1 MMTLTDTTSRT
12 ASPAPEF
19 PPGRLF
25 IGGTWRDA
33 SDGGRMD
40 VIAPATGEKIT
51 DVAKATSADV
61 DAAVAAARA
70 AFDSGVWSG
79 LSSRERARILQ
90 RAYTL
95 MRERTEEIAQAESAN
110 VGKPITFAR
119 VVDVNNAAELY
130 EYYASLGHHL
140 DGSVRETTGNNHAYV
155 KSEPMG
161 VVAAIT
167 PFNFPLILSSSKIA
181 PALIA
186 GNTIVHKPAS
196 DTPLSALIMAQI
208 LQEAGV
214 PDGVFN
220 VVTGSGSSIGDHL
233 VGHPGVDK
241 VAFTGSTEIGAH
253 AAALAAKSLKSFTAE
268 LGGNAANILFADA
281 DLNAAIHTVIGAF
294 VFNTGQFCMAGPRL
308 LVERPIYEVVLGI
321 LADALPHVPFGDI
334 TNPETVIG
342 PLASATQLEKVAAIV
357 ERAKAAGARVV
368 TGGEKVDR
376 GGGFYY
382 SPTVLADLPEDAEAI
397 VEETFGPVL
406 TVQPFDTEEDA
417 IRLANST
424 RYGLASGIQT
434 ADLAKAHRVA
444 ARLHAGITWVNGW
457 AILDP
462 AVPFGGVKDSGWGR
476 EGGPEA
482 MASYQRSH
490 SIVFNL
496 EPGGAQ

>member
-1 MMTLTDTTSRT
+1 MTITETSAT
-12 ASPAPEF
+12 ASSSTTAF

-25 IGGTWRDA
+25 IGGQWRDA

-40 VIAPATGEKIT
+40 VTAPATGRKLT
-51 DVAKATSADV
+51 DVAKATTTDV

-79 LSSRERARILQ
+79 LSSRERARVLQ
-90 RAYTL
+90 RAYSL
-95 MRERTEEIAQAESAN
+95 MRERADELARAESTD

-140 DGSVRETTGNNHAYV
+140 DGAVRETTGNAHVYV
-155 KSEPMG
+155 KKEPIG

-196 DTPLSALIMAQI
+196 DTPLSALVMAEI

-220 VVTGSGSSIGDHL
+220 VVTGSGAVIGDHL
-233 VGHPGVDK
+233 VAHPDVDK

-253 AAALAAKSLKSFTAE
+253 AAQLAGSTLKSFTAE

-281 DLNAAIHTVIGAF
+281 DLNTAMHTVISAF
-294 VFNTGQFCMAGPRL
+294 VFNSGQFCMAGPRL
-308 LVERPIYEVVLGI
+308 LVERPIYDVVLSI
-321 LADALPHVPFGDI
+321 LADAVPHVPFGDI
-334 TNPETVIG
+334 TDPETVIG
-342 PLASATQLEKVAAIV
+342 PLASANQLEKVAAMV

-368 TGGEKVDR
+368 TGGEKAERD
-376 GGGFYY
+376 GFYY
-382 SPTVLADLPEDAEAI
+382 RPTVLADLGADAEA
-397 VEETFGPVL
+397 VSEEVFGPVL
-406 TVQPFDTEEDA
+406 TVQPFDTEDEA
-417 IRLANST
+417 IQLANST

-434 ADLAKAHRVA
+434 SDLAKAHRVA
-444 ARLHAGITWVNGW
+444 ARLEAGITWVNGW
-457 AILDP
+457 ALLDP
-462 AVPFGGVKDSGWGR
+462 ATPFGGVKDSGWGR

-496 EPGGAQ
+496 EQGPAQ

>member
-1 MMTLTDTTSRT
+1 MTVTETTT
-12 ASPAPEF
+12 ASTTTF
-19 PPGRLF
+19 PPGQLF
-25 IGGTWRDA
+25 I
-33 SDGGRMD
+33 DGGWREAAKGARMD
-40 VIAPATGEKIT
+40 VIAPATGAKLT
-51 DVAKATSADV
+51 DVAKASTVDV

-70 AFDSGVWSG
+70 AFDSGIWSG
-79 LSSRERARILQ
+79 LSTRERARILQ
-90 RAYTL
+90 RAYVL
-95 MRERTEEIAQAESAN
+95 MRERTEELAQAESSD

-140 DGSVRETTGNNHAYV
+140 DGSVRETTGNTHAYV
-155 KSEPMG
+155 KTEPLG

-167 PFNFPLILSSSKIA
+167 PFNFPLILSSTKIA
-181 PALIA
+181 PALLA
-186 GNTIVHKPAS
+186 GNTIVHKPAGE
-196 DTPLSALIMAQI
+196 TPLTALLMAQ
-208 LQEAGV
+208 LLKDAGV
-214 PDGVFN
+214 PDGVVN
-220 VVTGSGSSIGDHL
+220 VVTGSGAEIGDHL
-233 VGHPGVDK
+233 VGHPDVDK

-253 AAALAAKSLKSFTAE
+253 AAQLAGKTLKSFTAE

-281 DLNAAIHTVIGAF
+281 DLSTAVHTVIGAF

-308 LVERPIYEVVLGI
+308 LVERPIYDVVLGI

-342 PLASATQLEKVAAIV
+342 PLASAAQLEKVAGII
-357 ERAKAAGARVV
+357 ERATAAGARVV
-368 TGGEKVDR
+368 TGGEKADLD
-376 GGGFYY
+376 GGFYY
-382 SPTVLADLPEDAEAI
+382 RPTVLADLPDDAEAI
-397 VEETFGPVL
+397 IEETFGPVL
-406 TVQPFDTEEDA
+406 TVQPFDTEDEA

-444 ARLHAGITWVNGW
+444 AQLDAGITWVNGW
-457 AILDP
+457 ALLDP
-462 AVPFGGVKDSGWGR
+462 AVPFGGVKNSGWGR

-496 EPGGAQ
+496 EQGAAQ

>member
-1 MMTLTDTTSRT
+1 MTLTETQTPRSAT
-12 ASPAPEF
+12 ALPR
-19 PPGRLF
+19 GRLF
-25 IGGTWRDA
+25 IDGQWRDA

-40 VIAPATGEKIT
+40 VFAPATGKKLT

-70 AFDSGVWSG
+70 SFDSGVWSG

-90 RAYTL
+90 RAYEL
-95 MRERTEEIAQAESAN
+95 MRERSEELAQAESAN

-140 DGSVRETTGNNHAYV
+140 DGSVREITGNTHVYV
-155 KSEPMG
+155 KKEPIG

-167 PFNFPLILSSSKIA
+167 PFNFPLILSSTKIA

-196 DTPLSALIMAQI
+196 DTPVSALLMAQI

-220 VVTGSGSSIGDHL
+220 VVTGSGAAIGDHL
-233 VGHPGVDK
+233 VAHPDVDK

-253 AAALAAKSLKSFTAE
+253 AAQLAGKVLKPFTAE

-281 DLNAAIHTVIGAF
+281 DLNTAMHTVIAAF

-308 LVERPIYEVVLGI
+308 LVERPIYDVVLGI
-321 LADALPHVPFGDI
+321 LAEAVPNLPFGDI
-334 TNPETVIG
+334 TDPETVIG
-342 PLASATQLEKVAAIV
+342 PLVSATQLEKVAAIV

-368 TGGEKVDR
+368 TGGARAELD
-376 GGGFYY
+376 GFYY
-382 SPTVLADLPEDAEAI
+382 RPTVLADLDADAEA
-397 VEETFGPVL
+397 VSEEVFGPVL
-406 TVQPFDTEEDA
+406 TVQPFDTEEEA
-417 IRLANST
+417 VRLANST
-424 RYGLASGIQT
+424 RFGLASGIQT
-434 ADLAKAHRVA
+434 SDLAKAHRIA
-444 ARLHAGITWVNGW
+444 ARLDAGITWVNGW
-457 AILDP
+457 ALLDP
-462 AVPFGGVKDSGWGR
+462 ATPFGGVKASGWGR

-496 EPGGAQ
+496 EQGIAQ

>member
-1 MMTLTDTTSRT
+1 MTLTETPTVASTT
-12 ASPAPEF
+12 AL

-25 IGGTWRDA
+25 IGGQWRDA

-40 VIAPATGEKIT
+40 VIAPATGKKLT
-51 DVAKATSADV
+51 VVAKATTADV

-95 MRERTEEIAQAESAN
+95 MRERTDELAHAESTD

-119 VVDVNNAAELY
+119 VVDVNNAAEFY

-140 DGSVRETTGNNHAYV
+140 DGAVRETTGHTHVYV
-155 KSEPMG
+155 KKEPIG

-196 DTPLSALIMAQI
+196 DTPLSALLMAQI

-220 VVTGSGSSIGDHL
+220 VVTGSGAVIGDHL
-233 VGHPGVDK
+233 VAHPGVDK

-253 AAALAAKSLKSFTAE
+253 AAQLAGGTLKPFTAE

-281 DLNAAIHTVIGAF
+281 DLNTAMHTVISAF

-308 LVERPIYEVVLGI
+308 LVERPIYDVVLAI
-321 LADALPHVPFGDI
+321 LAEAVPHVPFGDI

-342 PLASATQLEKVAAIV
+342 TLTSATQLEKVAAMV
-357 ERAKAAGARVV
+357 DRAKADGARVI
-368 TGGEKVDR
+368 TGGEEAGLD
-376 GGGFYY
+376 GFYY
-382 SPTVLADLPEDAEAI
+382 LPTVLADLGADAEA
-397 VEETFGPVL
+397 VSEEVFGPVL
-406 TVQPFDTEEDA
+406 TVQPFDTEEEA
-417 IRLANST
+417 IRLANAT

-434 ADLAKAHRVA
+434 SDLAKAHRVA
-444 ARLHAGITWVNGW
+444 ARLEAGITWVNGW
-457 AILDP
+457 ALLDP
-462 AVPFGGVKDSGWGR
+462 AIPFGGVKASGWGR

-490 SIVFNL
+490 SMVFNL
-496 EPGGAQ
+496 EQGAAQ

>member
-1 MMTLTDTTSRT
+1 MTLTESPTT
-12 ASPAPEF
+12 ASTTDL

-25 IGGTWRDA
+25 IGGQWRDA

-40 VIAPATGEKIT
+40 VIAPATGKKLTE
-51 DVAKATSADV
+51 VAKATTADV
-61 DAAVAAARA
+61 DAAVAAERA

-95 MRERTEEIAQAESAN
+95 MRERSEELAHAESSN

-140 DGSVRETTGNNHAYV
+140 DGSVRESTGNTHVYV
-155 KSEPMG
+155 KKEPIG

-167 PFNFPLILSSSKIA
+167 PFNFPLILSSTKIA

-196 DTPLSALIMAQI
+196 GTPLSALLMAQI

-220 VVTGSGSSIGDHL
+220 VVTGSGAAIGDHL
-233 VGHPGVDK
+233 VAHPGVDK
-241 VAFTGSTEIGAH
+241 VALTGSTEVGAH
-253 AAALAAKSLKSFTAE
+253 VAELAGKALRPVTAE
-268 LGGNAANILFADA
+268 LGGNAANIVFADA
-281 DLNAAIHTVIGAF
+281 DLDQAIGAIIPAF
-294 VFNTGQFCMAGPRL
+294 VFNAGQFCMAGPRL
-308 LVERPIYEVVLGI
+308 LVERPLYDVVLGI
-321 LADALPHVPFGDI
+321 LEQAVPGVPFGDI
-334 TNPETVIG
+334 ADPNTIIG
-342 PLASATQLEKVAAIV
+342 PLASRNQLEKVSALVKQAV
-357 ERAKAAGARVV
+357 AAGARVV
-368 TGGEKVDR
+368 TGGEAADL

-382 SPTVLADLPEDAEAI
+382 RPTVLADVDNDNPAVAEE
-397 VEETFGPVL
+397 VFGPVL
-406 TVQPFDTEEDA
+406 TVQPFDTEEEA

-424 RYGLASGIQT
+424 PFGLASGIQT
-434 ADLAKAHRVA
+434 TNLAKAHRVA
-444 ARLHAGITWVNGW
+444 AKLDAGITWVNGW
-457 AILDP
+457 ALLDP
-462 AVPFGGVKDSGWGR
+462 SIPFGGVKQSGWGR
-476 EGGPEA
+476 EYGPEA
-482 MASYQRSH
+482 LSSYQRSK

-496 EPGGAQ
+496 DEGTGR

>member
-1 MMTLTDTTSRT
+1 MTMTDTPTTTGT
-12 ASPAPEF
+12 ATFAP
-19 PPGRLF
+19 GQLF

-40 VIAPATGEKIT
+40 VTAPATGTKLT
-51 DVAKATSADV
+51 DVAKATTQDV

-70 AFDSGVWSG
+70 AFDSGIWSG
-79 LSSRERARILQ
+79 LTTRERGRILQ
-90 RAYTL
+90 RAYQL
-95 MRERTEEIAQAESAN
+95 MRERTEELAQAESAN

-130 EYYASLGHHL
+130 EFYASLGHHL
-140 DGSVRETTGNNHAYV
+140 DGSVRETTNTKHVYV
-155 KSEPMG
+155 KTEPIG

-167 PFNFPLILSSSKIA
+167 PFNFPLILSSTKIA
-181 PALIA
+181 PALLA
-186 GNTIVHKPAS
+186 GNTVVHKPAG
-196 DTPLSALIMAQI
+196 DTPLSALLMAQI
-208 LQEAGV
+208 LTEAGV

-220 VVTGSGSSIGDHL
+220 VVTGSGAELGDHL
-233 VGHPGVDK
+233 VGHPDVDK

-253 AAALAAKSLKSFTAE
+253 AAQLAGKTLKPFTAE

-357 ERAKAAGARVV
+357 ERAKKAGARVV
-368 TGGEKVDR
+368 TGGEKVELN
-376 GGGFYY
+376 GGFYY
-382 SPTVLADLPEDAEAI
+382 QPTVLADLADDAEVVI
-397 VEETFGPVL
+397 EETFGPVL
-406 TVQPFDTEEDA
+406 TVQPFDTEEEA
-417 IRLANST
+417 IQIANST

-444 ARLHAGITWVNGW
+444 AQLDAGITWINGW
-457 AILDP
+457 ALLD
-462 AVPFGGVKDSGWGR
+462 AATPFGGVKNSGWGR
-476 EGGPEA
+476 EGGAEA

-496 EPGGAQ
+496 EQGPAQ